1 MTTIK
6 RPTIDPNVFDRT
18 RQNLE
23 KAADSLQEGAKTEL
37 ANASANVDAA
47 GDHASMATG
56 HVLAAGIRATMATGA
71 VLEGT
76 LNALDAAGHTAKATG
91 YGAVGVAGWAV
102 EGVASAGRFVAKN
115 VARGFA
121 ALANAFTD
129 VLKDGKTVTVRELA
143 GDPNAVRFS
152 DKMFGKAAGE
162 LGRAGDS
169 MNAAWA
175 SYINAVD
182 NAMASGIHGV
192 MAAGHTVAVAGHLA
206 GAAKD
211 LGDAGALKMA
221 ELGTRAAGHAVQL
234 AEDAT
239 VEARDAAILAARISA
254 ATANRLAV
262 AGQGEVTVE
271 VNKSFDAQLADFEK
285 QLAALQAAG

>member
-1 MTTIK
+1 MTSIK
-6 RPTIDPNVFDRT
+6 RPGVDPNVFDRT
-18 RQNLE
+18 RTNLE
-23 KAADSLQEGAKTEL
+23 NAADGLKQSAKTEL
-37 ANASANVDAA
+37 ENAKGNVQDA
-47 GDHASMATG
+47 GDHGAMATG
-56 HVLAAGIRATMATGA
+56 HLIAAGVRATMATGD

-91 YGAVGVAGWAV
+91 YGAAGVAGWAL

-115 VARGFA
+115 VSRGFA
-121 ALANAFTD
+121 SLANLFTG

-162 LGRAGDS
+162 LNQAGEK

-182 NAMASGIHGV
+182 NAFMVGTHAV
-192 MAAGHTVAVAGHLA
+192 MAAGHTAAVAGNLL

-211 LGDAGALKMA
+211 LGDAGALKLA
-221 ELGTRAAGHAVQL
+221 ELGTRVAGHAVQL

-239 VEARDAAILAARISA
+239 VEARDASILAARISA
-254 ATANRLAV
+254 AVANRLAV
-262 AGQGEVTVE
+262 AGQGEVKVE
-271 VNKSFDAQLADFEK
+271 VNKEFEKQLADFEQQFA
-285 QLAALQAAG
+285 QLQGA